1 MKGDENGLSVNPELV
16 QAKAVMKPDYRILV
30 LLGLGHLAADINQG
44 ALPVI
49 LPRLFTEYGLSYTL
63 AATIMMVFNFSSSI
77 IQPVFG
83 WYSDKKT
90 ALWLLPG
97 GVLLASLGMALMG
110 FAQNLGLILLFVLL
124 SGIGVASYHPEGSKA
139 AHYASGAAKAS
150 AMSIF
155 SVGGNLGYG
164 LGAVLMAVFLAVGG
178 VKGTVYLLLPGLIVA
193 GLLWHYLPRIPTAPR
208 SGGAQR
214 SGASTDGEGQVY
226 WAPLVLLCLIVV
238 LRSFIQTG
246 LTTFI
251 PLYCVTYLGAPESYG
266 STLISIFLL
275 SGAVGTVLGGPLA
288 DRIGKTKLVAWSMGL
303 MPPLILLFLF
313 APPWLSAVALSLTG
327 AVLISTF
334 SSTIVL
340 GQSFMP
346 HSVGI
351 ASGLML
357 GFAIGTGGLGAVLL
371 GWVADQAGIDVT
383 MLTIAFLPVV
393 GLLLSFLFA
402 KLQRKYVGVVS

>member
-1 MKGDENGLSVNPELV
+1 PCTT
-16 QAKAVMKPDYRILV
+16 
-30 LLGLGHLAADINQG
+30 H
-44 ALPVI
+44 
-49 LPRLFTEYGLSYTL
+49 F
-63 AATIMMVFNFSSSI
+63 
-77 IQPVFG
+77 
-83 WYSDKKT
+83 
-90 ALWLLPG
+90 
-97 GVLLASLGMALMG
+97 
-110 FAQNLGLILLFVLL
+110 
-124 SGIGVASYHPEGSKA
+124 
-139 AHYASGAAKAS
+139 
-150 AMSIF
+150 
-155 SVGGNLGYG
+155 
-164 LGAVLMAVFLAVGG
+164 
-178 VKGTVYLLLPGLIVA
+178 
-193 GLLWHYLPRIPTAPR
+193 R
-208 SGGAQR
+208 S
-214 SGASTDGEGQVY
+214 
-226 WAPLVLLCLIVV
+226 
-238 LRSFIQTG
+238 
-246 LTTFI
+246 
-251 PLYCVTYLGAPESYG
+251 
-266 STLISIFLL
+266 FLL

>member
-1 MKGDENGLSVNPELV
+1 MSVNPELIKSNV
-16 QAKAVMKPDYRILV
+16 SIKPDYRVLV
-30 LLGLGHLAADINQG
+30 LLSLGHLAADINQG

-83 WYSDKKT
+83 WYSDRKT

-110 FAQNLGLILLFVLL
+110 FAGNLGLILLLVLL

-139 AHYASGAAKAS
+139 AHFASGTAKAS

-164 LGAVLMAVFLAVGG
+164 LGAAIMAAFLAVGG
-178 VKGTVYLLLPGLIVA
+178 VKGTVYLLIPGIIVA
-193 GLLWHYLPRIPTAPR
+193 GLLWHYLPYIPSAPR
-208 SGGAQR
+208 GSGAAKGGAPES
-214 SGASTDGEGQVY
+214 SGSQVY
-226 WAPLVLLCLIVV
+226 WKPLILLCIIVV

-251 PLYCVTYLGAPESYG
+251 PLYLVTYLGASESYG
-266 STLISIFLL
+266 STLISVFLL

-288 DRIGKTKLVAWSMGL
+288 DRMGKTKLIAWSMGL

-313 APPWLSAVALSLTG
+313 APPWLSVIALSLTG
-327 AVLISTF
+327 GVLISTF

-346 HSVGI
+346 NAVGI

-371 GWVADQAGIDVT
+371 GLVADHLGIDVT
-383 MLTIAFLPVV
+383 MLTIAFLPAV
-393 GLLLSFLFA
+393 GLLLSLIFA
-402 KLQRKYVGVVS
+402 KVQRKYVGVVS

>member
-1 MKGDENGLSVNPELV
+1 MSINTELV
-16 QAKAVMKPDYRILV
+16 KTEVSVKPDYRILI
-30 LLGLGHLAADINQG
+30 LLSLGHLAADINQG

-63 AATIMMVFNFSSSI
+63 AASIMMVFNFGSSI
-77 IQPVFG
+77 IQPLFG
-83 WYSDKKT
+83 WYSDKKN
-90 ALWLLPG
+90 ALWLLPV

-110 FAQNLGLILLFVLL
+110 FATNIGLLLLLVLI

-139 AHYASGAAKAS
+139 AHFASGTAKAS

-155 SVGGNLGYG
+155 SVGGNLGFG
-164 LGAVLMAVFLAVGG
+164 LGAVIMAAFLAMGG
-178 VKGTVYLLLPGLIVA
+178 VKGTAYLLIPGVIVA
-193 GLLWHYLPRIPTAPR
+193 GLLWYYMPRIPTAP
-208 SGGAQR
+208 QVTD
-214 SGASTDGEGQVY
+214 STKSVSSHSSNNQIF
-226 WAPLVLLCLIVV
+226 WAPLIVLCIIVV

-251 PLYCVTYLGAPESYG
+251 PLYAVTYLGAPESYG
-266 STLISIFLL
+266 STLISVFLL
-275 SGAVGTVLGGPLA
+275 SGAVGTVIGGPLA
-288 DRIGKTKLVAWSMGL
+288 DRFGKTKLIALSMGL

-313 APPWLSAVALSLTG
+313 SPPWLSMIALSITG
-327 AVLISTF
+327 GVLISTF

-346 HSVGI
+346 NSVGI

-371 GWVADQAGIDVT
+371 GLVADHIGIDVT
-383 MLTIAFLPVV
+383 MLTIAFLPII
-393 GLLLSFLFA
+393 GLLLSYLFA
-402 KLQRKYVGVVS
+402 KVQQKHIGEVS

>member
-1 MKGDENGLSVNPELV
+1 MAINPEV
-16 QAKAVMKPDYRILV
+16 VKTNAAIKPDYRVLI

-63 AATIMMVFNFSSSI
+63 AATIMMAFNFSSSV

-97 GVLLASLGMALMG
+97 GVLVASLGMALTG
-110 FAQNLGLILLFVLL
+110 FAKNFGLILLLALL
-124 SGIGVASYHPEGSKA
+124 SGVGVASYHPEGSKA
-139 AHYASGAAKAS
+139 AHYASGTAKAS

-164 LGAVLMAVFLAVGG
+164 LGAALMAAFLAVGG
-178 VKGTVYLLLPGLIVA
+178 VQGTVYLLIPGIIVA
-193 GLLWHYLPRIPTAPR
+193 ALLWHNLPHIPTAFR
-208 SGGAQR
+208 TRAATKDHQDRTCSG
-214 SGASTDGEGQVY
+214 SDSQVY
-226 WAPLVLLCLIVV
+226 RVPLILLCIIVV

-251 PLYCVTYLGAPESYG
+251 PLYAVTYLGAPESYG

-275 SGAVGTVLGGPLA
+275 SGAVGTLLGGPLA
-288 DRIGKTKLVAWSMGL
+288 DRIGKTKLIALSMGL

-313 APPWLSAVALSLTG
+313 APSWLSVIALSFTG

-346 HSVGI
+346 NSVGI

-357 GFAIGTGGLGAVLL
+357 GFAIGTGGFGAVLL
-371 GWVADQAGIDVT
+371 GWVADHVGIDVT
-383 MLTIAFLPVV
+383 MLTIAFLPFV
-393 GLLLSFLFA
+393 GLLLTLIFA
-402 KLQRKYVGVVS
+402 RMQRKYIGVVS

>member
-1 MKGDENGLSVNPELV
+1 MSINTELI
-16 QAKAVMKPDYRILV
+16 KTKISIKPDYRILV
-30 LLGLGHLAADINQG
+30 LLSLGHLAADINQG

-63 AATIMMVFNFSSSI
+63 AASIMMVFNFSSSI

-83 WYSDKKT
+83 WYSDKKN
-90 ALWLLPG
+90 ALWLLPA

-110 FAQNLGLILLFVLL
+110 FATNLSLILLLVLI

-139 AHYASGAAKAS
+139 AHFASGTAKAS

-155 SVGGNLGYG
+155 SVGGNLGFG
-164 LGAVLMAVFLAVGG
+164 LGAAIMAAFLGMGG
-178 VKGTVYLLLPGLIVA
+178 IKGTVYLLIPGVIVA
-193 GLLWHYLPRIPTAPR
+193 GLLWYYLPRIPTAPR
-208 SGGAQR
+208 TTN
-214 SGASTDGEGQVY
+214 STKNETSYSSDNRIF
-226 WAPLVLLCLIVV
+226 WAPLIILCVIVV

-251 PLYCVTYLGAPESYG
+251 PLYFVTYLGAPESYG

-275 SGAVGTVLGGPLA
+275 SGAVGTILGGPLA
-288 DRIGKTKLVAWSMGL
+288 DRFGKTRLIAFSMGL
-303 MPPLILLFLF
+303 MPPLILLFLYS
-313 APPWLSAVALSLTG
+313 PPWLSMIALSITG
-327 AVLISTF
+327 GVLISTF

-346 HSVGI
+346 NSVGI

-371 GWVADQAGIDVT
+371 GLVADYIGINIT
-383 MLTIAFLPVV
+383 MLIIAFLPII
-393 GLLLSFLFA
+393 GLILSLVFA
-402 KLQRKYVGVVS
+402 KIQKKSVGEVS